1 MTFVVSSGPAIRS
14 YGGWPVTDTR
24 PVSQRSHATIPLL
37 SGLFWAVRLS
47 VKILLFF
54 ERFKQKILLINIT
67 MNTQTKTKVIATVGP
82 ASRNEKTL
90 MAMVEAGVD
99 VFRLNFSHST
109 HEEHGESIKMIEKIN
124 KKLGKNVAVLAD
136 LQGPKI
142 RLGELKDG
150 PFELKKGDE
159 VIFTTQKVKG
169 TAKKLYL
176 SYESFA
182 EDARVGDRMLIDD
195 GKIEMQVVKLLN
207 SKEVVAKTIYGGM
220 INPRKGVNLPNTN
233 ISLPSLTE
241 KDIKDLEFI
250 LTQPNISW
258 IALSFVRQYN
268 DVIKLRGML
277 EFKSHDARIIAKIE
291 KPEAIKDIDNI
302 VKVADAIMVARGDL
316 GVEVP
321 VENVPSLQKMIV
333 RKCLAISKPVIIA
346 TQLMESMIHNPSPT
360 RAEVTDVSNAILEGA
375 DAVMLSGETA
385 VGKYPAKVIETM
397 QRIIMRSEE
406 MSDIY
411 NRVRTLDPDSP
422 KFLSDA
428 ICHNAID
435 VSEEVAAKA
444 IIGMTKS
451 GYTAFSL
458 ASFRPK
464 ANIYVFTES
473 KYLLNAV
480 SLIWGV
486 RAFFYNKMVSND
498 NTIAEVHDFLKE
510 KGLLEKGDIVINTG
524 SMPIHEKGSTNFLK
538 VSVIA

>member
-1 MTFVVSSGPAIRS
+1 MISKQQKMT
-14 YGGWPVTDTR
+14 
-24 PVSQRSHATIPLL
+24 LL
-37 SGLFWAVRLS
+37 
-47 VKILLFF
+47 
-54 ERFKQKILLINIT
+54 T
-67 MNTQTKTKVIATVGP
+67 TKTKVIATIGP

-90 MAMVEAGVD
+90 TEMVKAGVD

-124 KKLGKNVAVLAD
+124 KKLDTNVAILAD

-169 TAKKLYL
+169 TKKKLYL
-176 SYESFA
+176 SYKSFA
-182 EDARVGDRMLIDD
+182 DDARVGDRILIDD
-195 GKIEMQVVKLLN
+195 GKIEMKATKIL
-207 SKEVVAKTIYGGM
+207 SEKEVLVTTIYGGM
-220 INPRKGVNLPNTN
+220 INPRKGVNLPNTD
-233 ISLPSLTE
+233 ISIPSLTE
-241 KDIKDLEFI
+241 KDIQDLEFI
-250 LTQPNISW
+250 LTQPSISW
-258 IALSFVRQYN
+258 IALSFVRRYN

-277 EFKSHDARIIAKIE
+277 EFKSHNARIIAKIE

-321 VENVPSLQKMIV
+321 VENVPMLQKMIV

-385 VGKYPAKVIETM
+385 VGKYPAKVVATM
-397 QRIIMRSEE
+397 QRIIEKSEQ

-411 NRVRTLDPDSP
+411 NRARDLDPESS

-428 ICHNAID
+428 ICHNAIR
-435 VSEEVAAKA
+435 VSDEVGAKA

-451 GYTAFSL
+451 GYTAFTL

-464 ANIYVFTES
+464 ANIYVFTQS
-473 KYLLNAV
+473 RYLLNIV

-486 RAFFYNKMVSND
+486 KAFYYNNMESND
-498 NTIAEVHDFLKE
+498 STISEVQHILEE
-510 KGLLEKGDIVINTG
+510 KGLVEKGDIVINTG
-524 SMPIHEKGSTNFLK
+524 SMPIHEKGPTNFLK
-538 VSVIA
+538 VSVIK